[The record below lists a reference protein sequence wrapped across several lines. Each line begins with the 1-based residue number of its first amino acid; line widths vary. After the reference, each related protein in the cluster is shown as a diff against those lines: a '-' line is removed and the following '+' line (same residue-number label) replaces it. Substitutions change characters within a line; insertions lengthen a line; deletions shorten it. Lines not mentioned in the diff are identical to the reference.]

1 MSTGRRPGWPH
12 DDQIAGANHPK
23 DAAGDLLDG
32 IWGRWLA
39 FESCHILAQTKTHG
53 LQDGQ
58 LPLDLYGPLEKS
70 ALRLE
75 AVRSEHGVVDE
86 I

>member
-1 MSTGRRPGWPH
+1 MSTGRGPGWAYH
-12 DDQIAGANHPK
+12 DQFAGADHTE
-23 DAAGDLLDG
+23 DAAGDLLDRVG
-32 IWGRWLA
+32 GGWLA
-39 FESCHILAQTKTHG
+39 SESYHILPQTKTHG

-58 LPLDLYGPLEKS
+58 LPLDLYGPLEKY